1 MDDNAVELV
10 KRGDKR
16 FGARAQLDSFRQEVA
31 LNFAPWLASW
41 TDDIQWGE
49 DFLSH
54 LSDGS
59 PVMLARDFVGQI
71 GAMLRPPGKQWF
83 WHRSHRDS
91 DNDDNEIREYL
102 DWRSMQ
108 MMRIMSDR
116 VTGMTRAC
124 KQADEFFGL
133 FGDNVLSIDL
143 CRRQESLRI
152 ASWHTK
158 DVVWAVGDEN
168 KVDTI
173 TRREKI
179 TVRVAIQRYG
189 RSNVHKKVTEA
200 CDKDPDATIDVRHEV
215 LPREDYDPY
224 AKNKKFKDARY
235 CSIWIDATNNHV
247 MRETPQQTLRYV
259 VSRWVT
265 LPHMAYAISPA
276 TTIALPDARLIQQ
289 QALAI
294 MEAAER
300 QIAPPLIATTEAIR
314 GDIRLDGITWVDR
327 SYDERTGDPLR
338 AMELGKN
345 FQLGVENMMRTE
357 QQLARAFYLD
367 VLRLPD
373 TRSSKSTLEVQQ
385 RIDEYVRAA
394 LPLFAPMQAEYN
406 EAMLYEVDS
415 LIALT
420 GGYDDRAPPK
430 RLKEADIIYAWDN
443 PLSDMVE
450 RQKAQR
456 VAEVAQLAQ
465 TVAALEAAAMQAPAL
480 KQIKTKKMFRQAA
493 ISVGASAW
501 LLTEEEADEEEAEQN
516 KQNAMQSMVASAP
529 NVAQIIDSGVNAA
542 EVASTIPNPSEVGF
556 ALPMPV

>member
-10 KRGDKR
+10 KLGDKR

-41 TDDIQWGE
+41 TNDIQWGE

-54 LSDGS
+54 LTDSS
-59 PVMLARDFVGQI
+59 PVMLARDFKGQI
-71 GAMLRPPGKQWF
+71 GAMLRPSGKQWF
-83 WHRSHRDS
+83 WHRSHRDE
-91 DNDDNEIREYL
+91 DNDDNEIRSYL
-102 DWRSMQ
+102 DWRSTQ
-108 MMRIMSDR
+108 MMRIMGDR

-124 KQADEFFGL
+124 AQADEFFGL
-133 FGDNVLSIDL
+133 FGDCVLSVDL
-143 CRRQESLRI
+143 CRKQESLRI
-152 ASWHTK
+152 ANWHTK

-168 KVDTI
+168 KIDTI

-179 TVRVAIQRYG
+179 SVRVAIQRYG
-189 RSNVHKKVTEA
+189 RPNVHQKVIEA
-200 CDKDPDATIDVRHEV
+200 YDKDPDTLIDVRHEV
-215 LPREDYDPY
+215 LPCEDYDPY
-224 AKNKKFKDARY
+224 AKKKKFTNAKY
-235 CSIWIDATNNHV
+235 CSIWIDATNRKV
-247 MRETPQQTLRYV
+247 MREAPQQTLRYV

-265 LPHMAYAISPA
+265 LTGMPYAISPA

-294 MEAAER
+294 MEAAEK
-300 QIAPPLIATTEAIR
+300 QITPALIATEDAIR
-314 GDIRLDGITWVDR
+314 GTPNLDGITWVDR
-327 SYDERTGDPLR
+327 TYDEREGDPLR
-338 AMELGKN
+338 VLELGKN
-345 FQLGVENMMRTE
+345 FNLGVENMLRTE

-373 TRSSKSTLEVQQ
+373 TRSSKSTVEVQQ

-406 EAMLYEVDS
+406 EAMLYEIDE

-420 GGYDDRAPPK
+420 GGYAGRKPPK
-430 RLKEADIIYAWDN
+430 KLHMADIVYAWDN

-456 VAEVAQLAQ
+456 VAEVSQLAQ
-465 TVAALEAAAMQAPAL
+465 TVAALEAAAVQAPAL
-480 KQIKTKKMFRQAA
+480 KQLKTGLMFRQSA

-501 LLTEEEADEEEAEQN
+501 LLTESEAEDAEAEQS
-516 KQNAMQSMVASAP
+516 KQNAMQSMVAAAP

-542 EVASTIPNPSEVGF
+542 TAAATIPNPSEPSF